1 MQSKQLTDI
10 ANNAYTNAREARQ
23 FAVSLE
29 TEYMAC
35 AQKWHTLA
43 DLLGDVAEHC
53 DTWSAAKPRMA
64 RTALVKPLSNRLPT
78 DWVL

>member
-1 MQSKQLTDI
+1 MQSKQITDI
-10 ANNAYTNAREARQ
+10 ANNAFINAREARQ

-29 TEYMAC
+29 TEDMAC

-53 DTWSAAKPRMA
+53 DTEMTAKHITA
-64 RTALVKPLSNRLPT
+64 RTALVKPLSDRLPT
-78 DWVL
+78 DWVI